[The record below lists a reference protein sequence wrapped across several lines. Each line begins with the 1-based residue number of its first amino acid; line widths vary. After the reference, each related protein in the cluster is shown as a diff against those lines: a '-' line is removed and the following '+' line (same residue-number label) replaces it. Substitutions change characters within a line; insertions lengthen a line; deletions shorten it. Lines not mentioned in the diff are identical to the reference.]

1 MSPMQ
6 IDPAWAWAKFEPS
19 ETQPWSRQLACH
31 FFRRAGFGA
40 SPAELDASLKLTPAE
55 LAWRFVRDRA
65 EADDFRSQADALADT
80 IVAGGDPKQLAA
92 AWTYRLLYTPNQLLE
107 KVTLFWHGHFATS
120 ADKVKDP
127 HMMWAQN
134 QLLRKHA
141 LGSFESLVQN
151 ISQDPAMLIY
161 LDSDTNRKS
170 HPNEN
175 FARELM
181 ELFCLGEGNYTEQDV
196 QQLARCFTGW
206 EIKNKK
212 FRKNIYQHD
221 NGEKQLLGSRGNFDG
236 EEAIKVVLSQEAMPY
251 FIVGKLARFFVFDE
265 PHPSRAMLEP
275 LAVEFREN
283 GSEVG
288 PIVERIISSNLFYSQ
303 HAIARKIRSPI
314 ELAIGMLRS
323 LGGTTNTI
331 RLAESLTQLGQ
342 GLFYPPNVKG
352 WDGGR
357 AWINSSTLLG
367 RANLVRQLLD
377 HESTRFEAGSLQDY
391 VRSHAL
397 KSPEEIVRWFSGLL
411 FATPLTEVLQSNLV
425 DLLGAPNDAAAPTE
439 SDLRDLIHALSTLP
453 EFQLG

>member
-1 MSPMQ
+1 
-6 IDPAWAWAKFEPS
+6 
-19 ETQPWSRQLACH
+19 
-31 FFRRAGFGA
+31 
-40 SPAELDASLKLTPAE
+40 
-55 LAWRFVRDRA
+55 
-65 EADDFRSQADALADT
+65 
-80 IVAGGDPKQLAA
+80 
-92 AWTYRLLYTPNQLLE
+92 
-107 KVTLFWHGHFATS
+107 
-120 ADKVKDP
+120 
-127 HMMWAQN
+127 
-134 QLLRKHA
+134 
-141 LGSFESLVQN
+141 
-151 ISQDPAMLIY
+151 
-161 LDSDTNRKS
+161 
-170 HPNEN
+170 
-175 FARELM
+175 
-181 ELFCLGEGNYTEQDV
+181 
-196 QQLARCFTGW
+196 
-206 EIKNKK
+206 
-212 FRKNIYQHD
+212 
-221 NGEKQLLGSRGNFDG
+221 
-236 EEAIKVVLSQEAMPY
+236 MPY
-251 FIVGKLARFFVFDE
+251 FVVGKLVRFFVFDE

-331 RLAESLTQLGQ
+331 RLAESLAQLGQ

-397 KSPEEIVRWFSGLL
+397 KSPEEIVRWFSDLL